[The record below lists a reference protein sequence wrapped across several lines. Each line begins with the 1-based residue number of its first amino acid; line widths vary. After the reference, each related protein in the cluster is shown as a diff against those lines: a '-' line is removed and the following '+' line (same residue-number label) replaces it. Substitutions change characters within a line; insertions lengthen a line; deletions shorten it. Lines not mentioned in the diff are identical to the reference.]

1 MLFGKEI
8 LMIDIEKEL
17 KYYEEMVSDK
27 TVSWEQVKD
36 NSLEMILS
44 EFENSF
50 QKMGKLQYK
59 TYQVVEDIVEQ
70 LEEKAESESDY
81 LKNKQ
86 VIQNMLHTLIGMA
99 DTFDAIYY
107 FVEENGTE
115 EWKRQFKQSLEY
127 MTELMLKIGMV
138 KVHQVQNETIVF
150 DSKRHTAIGTCK
162 DPDRQPNEIVRVL
175 KSGYIYGGTVIR
187 KAEVVLNTIG

>member
-17 KYYEEMVSDK
+17 KYYEEMVSYK

>member
-1 MLFGKEI
+1 
-8 LMIDIEKEL
+8 MIDIEKEL